1 MHNKLLTMDMARIE
15 SSHQLRECT
24 RGSDVDVVQLK
35 AGRQRGFVAHI
46 AIDNIAMS
54 VGRFALDARARGL
67 INPNKVTLGMMLASP
82 GRVSYWRE
90 DVRPGDVV
98 ITPPGSEIDAI
109 YRSGAWYVTISMATS
124 DLTSALSGEDRL
136 ADPRCWNMRGV
147 RHVDWFL
154 GEEVRR
160 RLASI
165 ILRLNCNIGT
175 PAPQAVDFLRRSIIE
190 PFVISSLNALP
201 EDRAPSLS
209 TGARLVSEVESYI
222 DAENGRPVH
231 ISELCS
237 ALKVS
242 RRTLHRAF
250 VDTLNMGPV
259 AYLRRRRLSAIQTAL
274 KRGDRATIPI
284 ADIAFEYG
292 FADPGRF
299 AAYYRSLFGESPSQ
313 TRRSVAAEYKH
324 KRQLPPS

>member
-82 GRVSYWRE
+82 GRVSYWWE

-109 YRSGAWYVTISMATS
+109 YRSGAWYVTIAMVPS
-124 DLTSALSGEDRL
+124 DLTSVLGGEDRL
-136 ADPRCWNMRGV
+136 SDPRCWNMRGV
-147 RHVDWFL
+147 RHVDPLL
-154 GEEVRR
+154 GEEARR

-165 ILRLNCNIGT
+165 ILNLKCNIVS
-175 PAPQAVDFLRRSIIE
+175 PSAQAVDFLRRSIIE
-190 PFVISSLNALP
+190 AFVISSLNALP
-201 EDRAPSLS
+201 QDRAPSLS
-209 TGARLVSEVESYI
+209 TGARLVSEVESYV
-222 DAENGRPVH
+222 DAAEGRPVH

-237 ALKVS
+237 ALRVA
-242 RRTLHRAF
+242 RRTLHRSF
-250 VDTLNMGPV
+250 VDTLNIGPV
-259 AYLRRRRLSAIQTAL
+259 GYLRRRRLSSIQAVL
-274 KRGDRATIPI
+274 SRDDRATATI

-292 FADPGRF
+292 FSDPGRF
-299 AAYYRSLFGESPSQ
+299 AAYYRSLFGVSPSQ
-313 TRRSVAAEYKH
+313 TRRSFAAECKH
-324 KRQLPPS
+324 ERILPPN